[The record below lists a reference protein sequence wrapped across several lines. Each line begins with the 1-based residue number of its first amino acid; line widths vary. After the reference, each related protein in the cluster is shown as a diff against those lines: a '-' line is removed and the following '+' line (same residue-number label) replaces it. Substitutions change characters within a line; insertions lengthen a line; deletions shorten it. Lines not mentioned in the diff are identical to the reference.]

1 MFSISLDTSD
11 FESAGVNM
19 LERKV
24 YLVKLEDG
32 ASRLYDNRSR
42 IAELSNHR
50 VYSIEEINIGEA
62 LTPNQLNGI
71 RLNGFGWVGGLTLIG
86 VIFYMLFSGISSIKP
101 VRASEVQVCSAMAI
115 SLEREMCYKGF
126 IKHRFISRS
135 QIPTDPST
143 KVISMETVPSL
154 KAFSDGD
161 TLLIVKDTLL

>member
-1 MFSISLDTSD
+1 
-11 FESAGVNM
+11 M

-42 IAELSNHR
+42 IAELSNRR

-71 RLNGFGWVGGLTLIG
+71 RLQGFRWVGALTLIG

-101 VRASEVQVCSAMAI
+101 VRASESQVSANEFKDCSAVVV
-115 SLEREMCYKGF
+115 SLKREMCYKGF

-135 QIPTDPST
+135 QIPADPNV
-143 KVISMETVPSL
+143 KAISMETLPNL
-154 KAFSDGD
+154 KAFAEAD
-161 TLLIVKDTLL
+161 TLLIVEDTLLK

>member
-1 MFSISLDTSD
+1 
-11 FESAGVNM
+11 
-19 LERKV
+19 
-24 YLVKLEDG
+24 
-32 ASRLYDNRSR
+32 
-42 IAELSNHR
+42 
-50 VYSIEEINIGEA
+50 
-62 LTPNQLNGI
+62 
-71 RLNGFGWVGGLTLIG
+71 
-86 VIFYMLFSGISSIKP
+86 
-101 VRASEVQVCSAMAI
+101 MAI

>member
-1 MFSISLDTSD
+1 
-11 FESAGVNM
+11 M

-86 VIFYMLFSGISSIKP
+86 VIFYMLFS
-101 VRASEVQVCSAMAI
+101 
-115 SLEREMCYKGF
+115 
-126 IKHRFISRS
+126 
-135 QIPTDPST
+135 
-143 KVISMETVPSL
+143 
-154 KAFSDGD
+154 
-161 TLLIVKDTLL
+161 

>member
-1 MFSISLDTSD
+1 
-11 FESAGVNM
+11 M
-19 LERKV
+19 LEHKV

-71 RLNGFGWVGGLTLIG
+71 RLQGFRWLGALTLIG

-101 VRASEVQVCSAMAI
+101 VRASEAQVHANKFKDCSAIAI
-115 SLEREMCYKGF
+115 PLKREMCYKGF
-126 IKHRFISRS
+126 VKLRFISRS

-143 KVISMETVPSL
+143 KVISMETFPSL
-154 KAFSDGD
+154 KAFADGD
-161 TLLIVKDTLL
+161 TLLILKDTLL

>member
-1 MFSISLDTSD
+1 
-11 FESAGVNM
+11 M

-24 YLVKLEDG
+24 YLVKSDDG
-32 ASRLYDNRSR
+32 SSRFYDNRSR
-42 IAELSNHR
+42 IAELSNRR
-50 VYSIEEINIGEA
+50 VYSIEEISIGEA

-71 RLNGFGWVGGLTLIG
+71 RLQGFRWVGALTLIG
-86 VIFYMLFSGISSIKP
+86 MIFYMLFSGISSIKP

-135 QIPTDPST
+135 QIPLDSSI
-143 KVISMETVPSL
+143 KVISMETLPSL
-154 KAFSDGD
+154 KVFADGD

>member
-1 MFSISLDTSD
+1 
-11 FESAGVNM
+11 M

-24 YLVKLEDG
+24 YLVKSDDG
-32 ASRLYDNRSR
+32 SSRFYDNRSR

-71 RLNGFGWVGGLTLIG
+71 RLQGFRWVGALTLIG

-101 VRASEVQVCSAMAI
+101 VRSSEVQVCSAMAI

-135 QIPTDPST
+135 QIPLDSSI
-143 KVISMETVPSL
+143 KVISMETLPSL
-154 KAFSDGD
+154 KVFADGD
-161 TLLIVKDTLL
+161 TLLIVKDTPLKQ

>member
-1 MFSISLDTSD
+1 
-11 FESAGVNM
+11 M

-24 YLVKLEDG
+24 YLVKSDDG
-32 ASRLYDNRSR
+32 SSRFYDNRSR
-42 IAELSNHR
+42 IAELSNRR
-50 VYSIEEINIGEA
+50 VYSIEEIIIGEA

-71 RLNGFGWVGGLTLIG
+71 RLQGFRWVGALTLIG

-135 QIPTDPST
+135 QIPLDSSI
-143 KVISMETVPSL
+143 KVISMETLPSL
-154 KAFSDGD
+154 KVFADGD
-161 TLLIVKDTLL
+161 TLLIVKDTPLKQ

>member
-86 VIFYMLFSGISSIKP
+86 VIFYMLFSGISSINP
-101 VRASEVQVCSAMAI
+101 VRADEFKDCSPIAI
-115 SLEREMCYKGF
+115 PLKRERLYHTSF
-126 IKHRFISRS
+126 YFAIANSHRSIHQGNFDGNCPI
-135 QIPTDPST
+135 
-143 KVISMETVPSL
+143 L
-154 KAFSDGD
+154 KSIF
-161 TLLIVKDTLL
+161 